1 MTSSSPLPDGSPP
14 SDARTSQP
22 PAWAW
27 ILGLAG
33 LIPFVM
39 CAAMQWYGPPGW
51 RMLAGLA
58 LLSYG
63 AVIVSFLGGI
73 HWGLAM
79 RASPVPTPR
88 LIWGVMP
95 SLLGWSAVLLDSPW
109 GPWRVGVDPA
119 GLLCRRSQRLPD
131 AGPVGLA
138 AAARHLDLGG
148 HRQRGAG
155 RAGVLVGLAPTHE
168 QGVELAHG
176 DLAPGGAA
184 VVALV

>member
-109 GPWRVGVDPA
+109 GP
-119 GLLCRRSQRLPD
+119 
-131 AGPVGLA
+131 
-138 AAARHLDLGG
+138 
-148 HRQRGAG
+148 
-155 RAGVLVGLAPTHE
+155 GVLALSLLVCFAVDRSVYRTLGLSAWLPLRATLTLVATASVVL
-168 QGVELAHG
+168 GALAYWW
-176 DLAPGGAA
+176 A
-184 VVALV
+184 

>member
-14 SDARTSQP
+14 SDARNSQP

-109 GPWRVGVDPA
+109 GP
-119 GLLCRRSQRLPD
+119 
-131 AGPVGLA
+131 
-138 AAARHLDLGG
+138 
-148 HRQRGAG
+148 
-155 RAGVLVGLAPTHE
+155 GVLALSLLVCFAVDRSVYRTLGLSAWLPLRATLTLVATASVVL
-168 QGVELAHG
+168 GALAYWW
-176 DLAPGGAA
+176 A
-184 VVALV
+184 

>member
-1 MTSSSPLPDGSPP
+1 MTNSSPNLDAPLPS
-14 SDARTSQP
+14 AAAWTSQP

-39 CAAMQWYGPPGW
+39 GAAMQWYGPPGW

-79 RASPVPTPR
+79 RATPVPLVR

-109 GPWRVGVDPA
+109 GPGVLA
-119 GLLCRRSQRLPD
+119 LSLLVCFAVD
-131 AGPVGLA
+131 
-138 AAARHLDLGG
+138 
-148 HRQRGAG
+148 RGAYRTLG
-155 RAGVLVGLAPTHE
+155 LSAWLPLRATLTLVATASVVLGALAYWW
-168 QGVELAHG
+168 A
-176 DLAPGGAA
+176 
-184 VVALV
+184 

>member
-79 RASPVPTPR
+79 RASPVPTLR

-109 GPWRVGVDPA
+109 GP
-119 GLLCRRSQRLPD
+119 
-131 AGPVGLA
+131 
-138 AAARHLDLGG
+138 
-148 HRQRGAG
+148 
-155 RAGVLVGLAPTHE
+155 GVLALTLLVCFAVDRSVYRTLGLSAWLPLRATLTLVATASVVL
-168 QGVELAHG
+168 GALAYWW
-176 DLAPGGAA
+176 A
-184 VVALV
+184 

>member
-109 GPWRVGVDPA
+109 GP
-119 GLLCRRSQRLPD
+119 
-131 AGPVGLA
+131 
-138 AAARHLDLGG
+138 
-148 HRQRGAG
+148 
-155 RAGVLVGLAPTHE
+155 GVLALTLLVCFAVDRSVYRTLGLSAWLPLRATLTLVATASVVL
-168 QGVELAHG
+168 GALAYWW
-176 DLAPGGAA
+176 A
-184 VVALV
+184 

>member
-1 MTSSSPLPDGSPP
+1 MNSSSPLPDRSPP

-33 LIPFVM
+33 LIPFVLG
-39 CAAMQWYGPPGW
+39 AAMQWYGPPGW

-109 GPWRVGVDPA
+109 GPGVLALSLLVCFAVDRSVYRTL
-119 GLLCRRSQRLPD
+119 GLLAWLPLR
-131 AGPVGLA
+131 AALTLVATASVVLGALA
-138 AAARHLDLGG
+138 YWWA
-148 HRQRGAG
+148 
-155 RAGVLVGLAPTHE
+155 
-168 QGVELAHG
+168 
-176 DLAPGGAA
+176 
-184 VVALV
+184 